1 MFAGRGRRGW
11 GRGAAAAAAGGCS
24 VDGRLADGSGGGGG
38 ICQAPDVSRGAGD
51 EPVRA
56 EERGWG

>member
-1 MFAGRGRRGW
+1 MPAASVFAGKG
-11 GRGAAAAAAGGCS
+11 GRGAAAAGGGRS
-24 VDGRLADGSGGGGG
+24 VDGRLAAGSGGGTSEE
-38 ICQAPDVSRGAGD
+38 AVVSRGAGD

>member
-1 MFAGRGRRGW
+1 MFAGKG
-11 GRGAAAAAAGGCS
+11 GRGAAAAGGGRS
-24 VDGRLADGSGGGGG
+24 VDGRLAAGSGGGTSEE
-38 ICQAPDVSRGAGD
+38 AVVSRGAGD